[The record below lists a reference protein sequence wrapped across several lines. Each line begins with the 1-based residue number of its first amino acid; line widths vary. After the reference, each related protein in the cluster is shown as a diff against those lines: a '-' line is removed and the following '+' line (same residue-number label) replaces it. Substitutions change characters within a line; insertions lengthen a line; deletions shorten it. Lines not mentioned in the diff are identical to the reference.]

1 MSKTP
6 SIGSGDVE
14 IKLFNLETREVETKV
29 LKPTFIAAQTLS
41 RKHNG
46 GIGLVQRLSNLD
58 LDAIAAVIE
67 IGLNLGKNNKV
78 HGADSLP
85 ERIYNTGIMALSGPC
100 IRYVHILQNGGKA
113 PEDNGE
119 EEGEEAPLE

>member
-1 MSKTP
+1 LPKNP

-14 IKLFNLETREVETKV
+14 IELYNITTEEVEKKV
-29 LKPTFIAAQTLS
+29 LKPTFLAAQTLS

-58 LDAIAAVIE
+58 LDAISSVIE
-67 IGLNLGKNNKV
+67 LGLNLTA
-78 HGADSLP
+78 HGAKTLP
-85 ERIYNTGIMALSGPC
+85 ERIYQTGTMKLSGPC

-119 EEGEEAPLE
+119 DEGDEAPLE

>member
-1 MSKTP
+1 MPKNP

-14 IKLFNLETREVETKV
+14 IELYNITTEEVEKKV
-29 LKPTFIAAQTLS
+29 LKPTFLAAQTLS

-58 LDAIAAVIE
+58 LDAISSVIE
-67 IGLNLGKNNKV
+67 LGLNLTA
-78 HGADSLP
+78 HGAKTLP
-85 ERIYNTGIMALSGPC
+85 ERIYQTGTMKLSGPC

-119 EEGEEAPLE
+119 DEGDEAPLE

>member
-1 MSKTP
+1 MSKNP

-14 IKLFNLETREVETKV
+14 IELYNLDKKETEKKV
-29 LKPTFIAAQTLS
+29 LKPTFLAAQTLS

-58 LDAIAAVIE
+58 LDAIASVIQL
-67 IGLNLGKNNKV
+67 GLNLTD
-78 HGADSLP
+78 HGAKGLP
-85 ERIYNTGIMALSGPC
+85 ERIYETGTMKLSGPC

-119 EEGEEAPLE
+119 DEGEEAPLE

>member
-1 MSKTP
+1 LPKNP

-14 IKLFNLETREVETKV
+14 IELYNITTEEVEKKV
-29 LKPTFIAAQTLS
+29 LKPTFLAAQTLS

-58 LDAIAAVIE
+58 LDAISSVIE
-67 IGLNLGKNNKV
+67 LGLNLTA
-78 HGADSLP
+78 HGAKTLP
-85 ERIYNTGIMALSGPC
+85 ERIYQTGTMKLSGPC

-113 PEDNGE
+113 PEDNDEDEGGE
-119 EEGEEAPLE
+119 ETPLE

>member
-1 MSKTP
+1 LPKNP

-14 IKLFNLETREVETKV
+14 IELYNITTEEVEKKV
-29 LKPTFIAAQTLS
+29 LKPTFLAAQTLS

-58 LDAIAAVIE
+58 LDAISSVIE
-67 IGLNLGKNNKV
+67 LGLNLTA
-78 HGADSLP
+78 HGAKTLP
-85 ERIYNTGIMALSGPC
+85 ERIYQTGTMKLSGPC

-113 PEDNGE
+113 PEDVEDEG
-119 EEGEEAPLE
+119 GEEAPLE